1 MSKASTVFVGL
12 DVHKDSVDIA
22 VAESGRSSEVRHVG
36 SVGGDLAAV
45 DKAVQKLAGKGSHL
59 RLVYEAGPCGFVLQR
74 HLSAKGIDCIV
85 VSPSMI
91 PKKSG
96 DRIKTDRRDSIT
108 LARLHR
114 AGELTPIYIPNDS
127 DEALRDLVRTRED
140 AVVAQ
145 RRAKLQL
152 KAFLLRSGKRY
163 AGSAKWGPPHRR
175 WLARI
180 KFEHGTQQIA
190 FQHYIEMV
198 DEAGVHVDRLTEQV
212 RGFTAQWRMAPLVT
226 ALQSL
231 RGVSFVTAVTL
242 VAELGD
248 VTRFAKPTE
257 LMAYVGLV
265 PSQYSSGPHTRHG
278 RITKTG
284 NAHVRRVLTESA
296 WAYRRSARIGPPL
309 EIRLQRVPKSVR
321 DIAWKAQLRLC
332 GRFRRLLGRGKEKQK
347 IVTAVARELCGFVWA
362 ISREV
367 QPACR

>member
-1 MSKASTVFVGL
+1 MTKASILFVGL
-12 DVHKDSVDIA
+12 DVHKESIDIA
-22 VAESGRSSEVRHVG
+22 VATSGRSAEVRHFG
-36 SVGGDLAAV
+36 AVGGDLEAV
-45 DKAVQKLAGKGSHL
+45 DKALQKLAHDGSQL

-74 HLSAKGIDCIV
+74 HLAARGLDCIV

-96 DRIKTDRRDSIT
+96 DRIKTDRRDAIT

-114 AGELTPIYIPNDS
+114 AGELTPIYIPDDV

-145 RRAKLQL
+145 RRAKVQL
-152 KAFLLRSGKRY
+152 KAFLLRRGKRY
-163 AGSAKWGPPHRR
+163 VGSATWGPAHRR

-180 KFEHGTQQIA
+180 KFEHPTQQIA

-198 DEAGVHVDRLTEQV
+198 DEAGVHIERLTNQL
-212 RGFTAQWRMAPLVT
+212 RGFAQDSRMAPLID
-226 ALQSL
+226 ALQAL

-242 VAELGD
+242 ATELGD
-248 VTRFAKPTE
+248 ITRFASPTE

-284 NAHVRRVLTESA
+284 NSHVRRILTEAA
-296 WAYRRSARIGPPL
+296 WAYRRGARIARPH
-309 EIRLQRVPKSVR
+309 EVRLQKVSKPVR

-347 IVTAVARELCGFVWA
+347 IVTAVARELSGFVWA
-362 ISREV
+362 IAREM
-367 QPACR
+367 QAARH